1 MVEIRPG
8 GVSLHHHARPVLNA
22 LGGLGLFILGMRIMT
37 EGLRSLADGR
47 LHRWLA
53 RVTRT
58 PLSGALTGML
68 ATAAIQSST
77 ATTVAAVG
85 FVGAGVLTFEQ
96 SLGVIFGA
104 NIGTTVTGW
113 LVATLGFKVQLGSL
127 ALLLV
132 FCGAMLMLPGKGV
145 WAKSGRVLA
154 GFSLVFLGLGL
165 LREGLAAA
173 ADGISLE
180 RFQAANLTGRL
191 VLVGVGVLL
200 TVLTQASSAT
210 VATALA
216 AMAAGVIDLPQ
227 SLAVVIGADL
237 GTTASAWLASAG
249 GTTDSRRTGLSHVV
263 YNLLTGACAFL
274 LLPVYQAGLGWLA
287 PGLGETN
294 APFAVVAFHTGF
306 NLLGVLAIL
315 PFTRGFAGL
324 MRRIIPERSP
334 SPSAALDPKLVE
346 TPAAAVETLHHAT
359 AGTAALALTC
369 LEDALAAP
377 PQAPSGMRLG
387 AIERSAREC
396 RAFTGHLAPA
406 SSERVVG
413 ERLPAILHALD
424 HIDRI
429 LDRCREQERIV
440 SLASIKALAA
450 EARQVREGCA
460 ALRQALPSNNPEDLP
475 LGQLETLARR
485 LESDHFATRQQFI
498 HAAARGE
505 CDPAELALRLDA
517 HRWLRRVAWHVFRI
531 CHYFAG
537 GDSS

>member
-1 MVEIRPG
+1 MP
-8 GVSLHHHARPVLNA
+8 APFLNA

-68 ATAAIQSST
+68 ATAAIQSSS

-104 NIGTTVTGW
+104 NVGSTVTGW
-113 LVATLGFKVQLGSL
+113 LVATFGFKVKLGSL

-132 FCGAMLMLPGKGV
+132 FCGAMLMLPGKGA

-165 LREGLAAA
+165 LRDGLATA

-180 RFQAANLTGRL
+180 RFHAADLTGRL
-191 VLVGVGVLL
+191 VLVGIGVLL

-216 AMAAGVIDLPQ
+216 AMAANVIDLPQ
-227 SLAVVIGADL
+227 SLAVVIGADV

-263 YNLLTGACAFL
+263 YNLLTGSCAFL
-274 LLPVYQAGLGWLA
+274 LLPVYQAVLEWLS
-287 PGLGETN
+287 PGISETN
-294 APFAVVAFHTGF
+294 APFAVVAFHSGL
-306 NLLGVLAIL
+306 NVLGVLAIL
-315 PFTRGFAGL
+315 PFTRGFARL
-324 MRRIIPERSP
+324 MRRLVPEHSP

-359 AGTAALALTC
+359 AGTAALALAC
-369 LEDALAAP
+369 LEDALSTP
-377 PQAPSGMRLG
+377 PQPPAGIRLD
-387 AIERSAREC
+387 AIARSAREC
-396 RAFTGHLAPA
+396 RAFVSHLAPKA
-406 SSERVVG
+406 GEPVVTA
-413 ERLPAILHALD
+413 RLPSILHALD

-440 SLASIKALAA
+440 SLSSIRELAA
-450 EARQVREGCA
+450 EKRQVRDGCA
-460 ALRQALPSNNPEDLP
+460 GLREALLTKTEASYPVGP
-475 LGQLETLARR
+475 LESLARR
-485 LESDHFATRQQFI
+485 LETDHYATRQQFI
-498 HAAARGE
+498 EAATRGD
-505 CDPAELALRLDA
+505 CDPADLSQRLDA

-531 CHYFAG
+531 CHYLAG
-537 GDSS
+537 GDSG